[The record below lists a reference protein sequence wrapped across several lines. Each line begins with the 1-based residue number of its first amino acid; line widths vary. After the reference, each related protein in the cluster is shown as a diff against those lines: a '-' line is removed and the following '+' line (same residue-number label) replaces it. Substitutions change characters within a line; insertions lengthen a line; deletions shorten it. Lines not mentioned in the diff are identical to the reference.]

1 MYSDKLDITNYF
13 IVDSTENKLREDLA
27 VNELKCRGMVFKNNP
42 ADNSNTLVASTFP
55 YTEEFSISDIDK
67 VDTIISEGEWIF
79 YKSYEGTIIRIIHD
93 EQDGRTRR
101 IISTHKKLDAY
112 ESFWVSDQSYGSI
125 FENEVMRMNPSLE
138 FFENFLDSLDK
149 KYHYTFLLLSN
160 DQNKIVSSH
169 NNKILFVGCFDRETN
184 NYIEDVSITSVNF
197 ERSEKVNITTS
208 GDILEYV
215 NNVDPYDCQGII
227 AFRKDKFELFKVI
240 NDKYKTLSLLRANNS
255 NLIYRYLQL
264 KKIDNNDMFIEFQKL
279 FNNNSQNFLEAEN
292 NIRELCVYIHHTYY
306 NRHIL
311 KNFVFVNPVFH
322 SILKKIHNWHLQD
335 KKNNICTFNAV
346 YQHLSDCDSNT
357 LFYMIKEWKKM
368 QTTGDNLI

>member
-13 IVDSTENKLREDLA
+13 IVDSTENKSREDLQT
-27 VNELKCRGMVFKNNP
+27 NELKCRGMVFKNDPSTNT
-42 ADNSNTLVASTFP
+42 NTLVASTFP
-55 YTEEFSISDIDK
+55 YTEEFSISNIDSIDK
-67 VDTIISEGEWIF
+67 IISEGQWSY
-79 YKSYEGTIIRIIHD
+79 YKSHEGTIIRIIHD
-93 EQDGRTRR
+93 DQNGKTRR

-112 ESFWVSDQSYGSI
+112 ESFWGSENSYGI
-125 FENEVMRMNPSLE
+125 LFENEIMRMNPKLE

-169 NNKILFVGCFDRETN
+169 NNKILFVGCFERETN
-184 NYIEDVSITSVNF
+184 EYVEDVNIESVKF
-197 ERSEKVNITTS
+197 DRPERINITTT
-208 GDILEYV
+208 GDILEYIE
-215 NNVDPYDCQGII
+215 NVDPYDCQGII

-240 NDKYKTLSLLRANNS
+240 NDKYKELSILRGNNS
-255 NLIYRYLQL
+255 NLEFRYLQL
-264 KKIDNNDMFIEFQKL
+264 KKIDNVEMLNSFIKL
-279 FNNNSQNFLEAEN
+279 FSNVRNFPEIEN

-311 KNFVFVNPVFH
+311 KNFVFVNPIFH

-346 YQHLSDCDSNT
+346 YNHLSDCDANT
-357 LFYMIKEWKKM
+357 MFYMIKEWKKM
-368 QTTGDNLI
+368 QSTGENLI

>member
-13 IVDSTENKLREDLA
+13 VVDSTENKSREDLA
-27 VNELKCRGMVFKNNP
+27 TNELKCRGMVFKNDPLTNT
-42 ADNSNTLVASTFP
+42 NTLVASTFP
-55 YTEEFSISDIDK
+55 YTEEFSISSIDIIDK
-67 VDTIISEGEWIF
+67 TISEGEWSY

-93 EQDGRTRR
+93 EQDGKTRR

-112 ESFWVSDQSYGSI
+112 ESFWGSENSYGSL
-125 FENEVMRMNPSLE
+125 FENEIMRMNPSLE

-160 DQNKIVSSH
+160 NQNKIVSSH

-184 NYIEDVSITSVNF
+184 EYVEDVNIESVQFSRPDRINL
-197 ERSEKVNITTS
+197 TCA
-208 GDILEYV
+208 GDILEHV
-215 NNVDPYDCQGII
+215 KNVDPYESQGII

-240 NDKYKTLSLLRANNS
+240 NDKYKELSMLRGNNS
-255 NLIYRYLQL
+255 NLNYRYIQL
-264 KKIDNNDMFIEFQKL
+264 RKIDNVEMLNNFTNL
-279 FNNNSQNFLEAEN
+279 FSATHNFTEVEN

-335 KKNNICTFNAV
+335 KKKNICTFNAV
-346 YQHLSDCDSNT
+346 YKHISECDANT
-357 LFYMIKEWKKM
+357 IFYMIKEWKKM
-368 QTTGDNLI
+368 ETTGENLI